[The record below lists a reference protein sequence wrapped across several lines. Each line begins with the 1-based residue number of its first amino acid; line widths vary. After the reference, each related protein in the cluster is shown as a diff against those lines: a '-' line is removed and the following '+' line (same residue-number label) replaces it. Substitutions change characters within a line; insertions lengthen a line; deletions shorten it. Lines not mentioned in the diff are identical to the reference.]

1 LDDKLGGVFDM
12 ATSGNMAP
20 SKQARE
26 VYAELAVQVDA
37 EISKLKSLLESGLKA
52 FNKMVRERE
61 LPTVI
66 VSQ

>member
-1 LDDKLGGVFDM
+1 
-12 ATSGNMAP
+12 MAP

-37 EISKLKSLLESGLKA
+37 EISKLKSLLDSGLKA
-52 FNKMVRERE
+52 FNKLVRERE

-66 VSQ
+66 VGQ